1 MRIAVIALGK
11 IGLPLAVQFAGA
23 GHEVIGADVN
33 EAAVA
38 SINKGIVPFPG
49 EYDLDRL
56 LPEVIA
62 AGRFQAT
69 TDTAGAVSQADA
81 VVVVV
86 PLFVDSDGVPD
97 FAAMDSAT
105 RAIAGGLKPGALVS
119 YETTLPVGTT
129 RTRFGPMLEAGSGLR
144 VSEDFW
150 LIFSP
155 ERVLTGRVFADLR
168 RYPKLVG
175 GVDPHSGAKGVE
187 FYSQVLEFDERPD
200 LDRANGAWDLG
211 SAEASEM
218 AKLAETTYRDVNIGL
233 ANQFARFAD
242 QHGFDITE
250 VIAASNSQPYS
261 HIHSPVFAVGGPCIP
276 IYPRFYLWND
286 PAATIVK
293 AARDANEGMP
303 SYAVDLLEGAYGN
316 LGGARVVVLG
326 ASYRGGVKETAFSGV
341 FPTVAAL
348 EKRGAQV
355 SVHDPMYTD
364 DELVQLGFTP
374 FHLGDSADAAILQ
387 ADHES
392 YRALA
397 PADISGVRV
406 LVDGRRV
413 TNADSWTNVD
423 RLEIGAPPRIG
434 SAQ

>member
-1 MRIAVIALGK
+1 M
-11 IGLPLAVQFAGA
+11 
-23 GHEVIGADVN
+23 
-33 EAAVA
+33 
-38 SINKGIVPFPG
+38 
-49 EYDLDRL
+49 
-56 LPEVIA
+56 
-62 AGRFQAT
+62 
-69 TDTAGAVSQADA
+69 
-81 VVVVV
+81 
-86 PLFVDSDGVPD
+86 
-97 FAAMDSAT
+97 
-105 RAIAGGLKPGALVS
+105 
-119 YETTLPVGTT
+119 
-129 RTRFGPMLEAGSGLR
+129 
-144 VSEDFW
+144 
-150 LIFSP
+150 
-155 ERVLTGRVFADLR
+155 
-168 RYPKLVG
+168 
-175 GVDPHSGAKGVE
+175 
-187 FYSQVLEFDERPD
+187 
-200 LDRANGAWDLG
+200 
-211 SAEASEM
+211 
-218 AKLAETTYRDVNIGL
+218 
-233 ANQFARFAD
+233 
-242 QHGFDITE
+242 
-250 VIAASNSQPYS
+250 
-261 HIHSPVFAVGGPCIP
+261 
-276 IYPRFYLWND
+276 
-286 PAATIVK
+286 K

-406 LVDGRRV
+406 LVDGCRV